1 MALGVCVAGAGVSV
15 SGQAPAAPPAK
26 KPAMAGGVPRLA
38 DGHPDL
44 QGTYDLGTL
53 TPLER
58 AAGSPLILSNE
69 EAAKREK
76 QTADRNDKLAA
87 PVDANR
93 AAPPA
98 GGDGSPGPYGNVGG
112 YNNFWLD
119 PGSRYTSIDGQKRAS
134 LLIDPPDGRGRSPNL
149 RASAAPPTRTMRG
162 PHPTLPLARTIP
174 ASKVPRPTTIPRFV
188 RSPSAA
194 LSASARRLVRRFCR
208 RISTTTSIRSC
219 RRPIPC

>member
-1 MALGVCVAGAGVSV
+1 MRPIVVTIVAIPMLVAGL
-15 SGQAPAAPPAK
+15 AAQSPAK
-26 KPAMAGGVPRLA
+26 KAAGGGIPRLA

-58 AAGSPLILSNE
+58 AAGAPLILTNE

-87 PVDANR
+87 PVDADR
-93 AAPPA
+93 AAPPS

-119 PGSRYTSIDGQKRAS
+119 PGSRYTTVDGRKRAS
-134 LLIDPPDGRGRSPNL
+134 LIVDPPDGRVPALTEKAQTRN
-149 RASAAPPTRTMRG
+149 AS
-162 PHPTLPLARTIP
+162 
-174 ASKVPRPTTIPRFV
+174 
-188 RSPSAA
+188 
-194 LSASARRLVRRFCR
+194 RRLR
-208 RISTTTSIRSC
+208 TTSDQAIREDD
-219 RRPIPC
+219 P